1 MAAWIACDL
10 PTAACL
16 QPLYGRPKS
25 TDVLMYENA
34 QRRPTLSNDVNVLWR
49 CICSI
54 TLYLSFCSRVFICQA
69 AVNLRNS
76 KSLRLALSRA
86 TQASPALMAKASCC
100 PSFLDVLQTF
110 ADLMMLRR
118 KGLQQSLREGSN
130 RRPTW
135 NTFFLRALNWRND
148 VASCCNCYPDC
159 PRSAESISAV
169 SIKIYRHMTYVY
181 IVACARP
188 VQDPLDYACIFVD
201 DISWFILDRIDLRRS
216 LGTFGGC
223 RICSF
228 ARSSDSWA
236 GWSSRAASPM
246 EVGTTEKVGNRYGWK
261 WMENRGH
268 LWALERS

>member
-54 TLYLSFCSRVFICQA
+54 TLYLSFCSGVFICQA

-130 RRPTW
+130 MKHI
-135 NTFFLRALNWRND
+135 LL
-148 VASCCNCYPDC
+148 
-159 PRSAESISAV
+159 
-169 SIKIYRHMTYVY
+169 
-181 IVACARP
+181 ARP
-188 VQDPLDYACIFVD
+188 QIKE
-201 DISWFILDRIDLRRS
+201 R
-216 LGTFGGC
+216 C
-223 RICSF
+223 RIVLQLL
-228 ARSSDSWA
+228 
-236 GWSSRAASPM
+236 SRLSKIRW
-246 EVGTTEKVGNRYGWK
+246 EYFCCQHKNIDI
-261 WMENRGH
+261 
-268 LWALERS
+268 

>member
-100 PSFLDVLQTF
+100 PSFLDVLQSF

-118 KGLQQSLREGSN
+118 KGRQQSLREGSN

-135 NTFFLRALNWRND
+135 NTFFLHALKWRNN

-159 PRSAESISAV
+159 PRSAESISEA
-169 SIKIYRHMTYVY
+169 
-181 IVACARP
+181 
-188 VQDPLDYACIFVD
+188 
-201 DISWFILDRIDLRRS
+201 
-216 LGTFGGC
+216 
-223 RICSF
+223 
-228 ARSSDSWA
+228 
-236 GWSSRAASPM
+236 
-246 EVGTTEKVGNRYGWK
+246 
-261 WMENRGH
+261 
-268 LWALERS
+268 